1 MPPAEPSA
9 HDDCAFCMTERLQIS
24 VGMKVRLRKL
34 HPCGSD
40 VWTVTR
46 TGADIGILC
55 SGCARR
61 VMLERD
67 VFERRVRS
75 VLAAEEPGTE
85 TDAPD
90 SPPGENTT

>member
-1 MPPAEPSA
+1 
-9 HDDCAFCMTERLQIS
+9 MTERLQIY

-46 TGADIGILC
+46 TGADIGIVC

-75 VLAAEEPGTE
+75 VVDAEQTGSE
-85 TDAPD
+85 TDAPGRF
-90 SPPGENTT
+90 PGENTT